1 MAPKASDTPTPAA
14 ETPTQDKV
22 QLEAMNDMLDGAD
35 AAASERQDPQSSPA
49 DQDPAGDVGKP
60 PADPAKSQERL
71 SQPAA
76 QDTVTAKATAAAD
89 PASAEPAPATT
100 PLKTETPEAT
110 PAKSGAAYDVITRDG
125 VKSVPVD
132 NLITTYQQFG
142 DLQRRHVA
150 IKPIFDIMEKTGLAA
165 GDLLPYL
172 ELGVKAAVEQ
182 QNAGGQPRQT
192 PDPAAPTSPDGYN
205 GPFKDAKEDAYV
217 KDVDPVLYAAQWRL
231 WERSPSVQPDMA
243 RRLEAIEQG
252 FNQRV
257 QAEQTASQEFMR
269 QKGFEAIDQR
279 ITNWAGDK
287 NDYFSDPTLGPQ
299 RLNGFRE
306 FMIGRYP
313 ETRIADLSPEFLSAV
328 FAQFDP
334 KFYSSYAERLALQKA
349 NPRLFAEGGHS
360 RRGSPAAKIDKQQEH
375 MADMMD

>member
-1 MAPKASDTPTPAA
+1 MAKKASAEAPTPA
-14 ETPTQDKV
+14 EEPTQPDTT
-22 QLEAMNDMLDGAD
+22 QLEAMNDLLDGAD
-35 AAASERQDPQSSPA
+35 AAASERPDQQASPA
-49 DQDPAGDVGKP
+49 DTAGKEQP
-60 PADPAKSQERL
+60 HAEPAKSQEPA

-76 QDTVTAKATAAAD
+76 KETVTAQEKAAAD
-89 PASAEPAPATT
+89 PASAEPAPAITS
-100 PLKTETPEAT
+100 PKPTEKDDSKP
-110 PAKSGAAYDVITRDG
+110 AYDVITRDG
-125 VKSVPVD
+125 VKSVPVE

-150 IKPIFDIMEKTGLAA
+150 VKPIFDIMEKTGLTAENII
-165 GDLLPYL
+165 PYL
-172 ELGVKAAVEQ
+172 ELGVKTAKEQ
-182 QNAGGQPRQT
+182 QGGRQT
-192 PDPAAPTSPDGYN
+192 QAAGTTAPTSPDGYN

-231 WERSPSVQPDMA
+231 WERSPSIQPDMA

-279 ITNWAGDK
+279 ITSWAGDK
-287 NDYFSDPTLGPQ
+287 NDYFSDQKLGPQ
-299 RLNGFRE
+299 RLSGFRE
-306 FMIGRYP
+306 FLMMRFP

-334 KFYSSYAERLALQKA
+334 KYYSSYAERLALQKA
-349 NPRLFAEGGHS
+349 NPRLFAEGGNS
-360 RRGSPAAKIDKQQEH
+360 RRGAPAVKLDTQQEH
-375 MADMMD
+375 MADLIDI